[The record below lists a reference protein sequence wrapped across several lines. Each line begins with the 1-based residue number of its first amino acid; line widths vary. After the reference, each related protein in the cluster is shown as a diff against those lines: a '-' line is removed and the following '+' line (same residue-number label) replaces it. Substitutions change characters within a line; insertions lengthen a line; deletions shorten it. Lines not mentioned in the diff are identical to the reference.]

1 MYGELRFK
9 AFLILSFL
17 RKPILSMFGPETY
30 DPQASLSSGPDSCK
44 LTSTRSSRLAAA
56 HRLPLILSTLMLEP
70 RNTRM
75 IVILLLKPVS
85 YLAQWL
91 GTRTRH

>member
-30 DPQASLSSGPDSCK
+30 DP
-44 LTSTRSSRLAAA
+44 
-56 HRLPLILSTLMLEP
+56 
-70 RNTRM
+70 
-75 IVILLLKPVS
+75 
-85 YLAQWL
+85 
-91 GTRTRH
+91 